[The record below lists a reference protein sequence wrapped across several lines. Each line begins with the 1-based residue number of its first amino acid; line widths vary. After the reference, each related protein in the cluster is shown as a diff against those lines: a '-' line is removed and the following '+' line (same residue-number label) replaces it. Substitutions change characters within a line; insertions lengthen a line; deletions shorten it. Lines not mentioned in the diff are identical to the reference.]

1 MNVSV
6 NSYYSWLRT
15 IDKPKNQS
23 QTSFYKERI
32 KQVWEKNRKVYGS
45 ARIQKQLEREKIY
58 LNRSYIAYLMKQMGI
73 RSVIYKT
80 FKVMTT
86 DSNHKLPI
94 AENILNRDFNSL
106 ELGHKWVSDITYI
119 KVGKQWNYVTTI
131 LDLADRKILAWTLSQ
146 DMTTENT
153 VYKTWLKAA
162 QVRQITNNH
171 IFHSDRGVQYA
182 STKIKDLF
190 KNNVKITQSMSRKGN
205 CWDNAVAES
214 FFKTLKY
221 ECTNRYI
228 FKSILQAHRT
238 IQSYIKWYN
247 YERLHSSLGYLTPAE
262 MELKIRM
269 KYKLNVA

>member
-15 IDKPKNQS
+15 MDKPKNQS

-32 KQVWEKNRKVYGS
+32 KQVWEKSRKIYGS

-86 DSNHKLPI
+86 DSNHNLPI

-153 VYKTWLKAA
+153 VYKTWLKATQA
-162 QVRQITNNH
+162 RQITKNH

-221 ECTNRYI
+221 ECANRYI

-262 MELKIRM
+262 MELKIRI